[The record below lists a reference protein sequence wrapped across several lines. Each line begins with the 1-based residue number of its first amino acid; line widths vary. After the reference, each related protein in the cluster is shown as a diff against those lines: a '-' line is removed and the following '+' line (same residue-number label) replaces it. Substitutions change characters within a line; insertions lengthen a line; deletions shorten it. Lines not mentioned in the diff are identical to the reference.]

1 MIRMVLVLGLF
12 LAAGCNRG
20 GSVPRIFGPLSRSAS
35 ADLRCERIDQILY
48 VSPRVV
54 QVRGCGRRQE
64 YVVDARRRPM
74 HGIPRVETV
83 AAHDLFCDGDALQ
96 VESPAPAVRIIE
108 GCQRRARYD
117 LRCGATDCR
126 WTMTVHAGAWAGG
139 DMSIPPQFAA
149 HWELPPEAAQAPV
162 TAPEGYV
169 DLLTV
174 DVPTP
179 PPSTEPTEPTVPVI
193 PPPP

>member
-1 MIRMVLVLGLF
+1 MIRALVLGL
-12 LAAGCNRG
+12 LLVAGCNRG
-20 GSVPRIFGPLSRSAS
+20 GSVPRLFGPLSRSAAS
-35 ADLRCERIDQILY
+35 DLRCERIDQILY
-48 VSPRVV
+48 VTPRVV

-83 AAHDLFCDGDALQ
+83 AAHDLFCDGAALQ
-96 VESPAPAVRIIE
+96 VESPAPAVRVIE

-117 LRCGATDCR
+117 LRCSGADCR
-126 WTMTVHAGAWAGG
+126 WTMTAHAGAWAGG
-139 DMSIPPQFAA
+139 DMSIPAQFAA
-149 HWELPPEAAQAPV
+149 HWELPPEAAQAPI

-179 PPSTEPTEPTVPVI
+179 PPPTSTAPTEPVI
-193 PPPP
+193 PAPP